1 MVAIDPRANSELD
14 RAAQERRKRDER
26 STVWAFVWTLFAFK
40 IVTVGVI
47 FWAAGGSGEAGALL
61 AATTW
66 MFFIVPAIAIAGP
79 LAYFI
84 RVRRVRARRSAL
96 QRAEWMLE

>member
-1 MVAIDPRANSELD
+1 MVAVDPRVDVE
-14 RAAQERRKRDER
+14 RAAEVRRKNDER

-40 IVTVGVI
+40 IVTVIVI
-47 FWAAGGSGEAGALL
+47 FWAAEGSGEAGALL

-66 MFFIVPAIAIAGP
+66 FFFIVPVIAIAGP

-84 RVRRVRARRSAL
+84 RLRRVRARREAL
-96 QRAEWMLE
+96 QRAEWMLD